1 MLNLLIKKNEF
12 ISYIVFFGIILLVP
26 SVLYG
31 NNFKDKLYGNNL
43 EMLLS
48 INQYMN
54 FESLISMTNEL
65 DKNIKLKNNSIEK
78 IFYGYGML
86 FISDIYVKN
95 NKPANAAESVKKAF
109 YSIDEAVESNNN
121 QWQLKYLRL
130 RMDAFVPQALG
141 RCVVAIADSRTL
153 MRNTNVVQE
162 FLPMLEYMQARAL
175 MSCNRKDE
183 SKILMR
189 KLFLQN
195 DTGKILSQYGYTGVP
210 PWSVSEIESIFPP
223 LL

>member
-1 MLNLLIKKNEF
+1 MLNLLINKNAF
-12 ISYIVFFGIILLVP
+12 VLYILSFGGIFLIP

-31 NNFKDKLYGNNL
+31 NDFKDKLHGNKL
-43 EMLLS
+43 EKLLS
-48 INQYMN
+48 INEYMK
-54 FESLISMTNEL
+54 FDTLIAITNEL
-65 DKNIKLKNNSIEK
+65 DKNIKLKNKSIEK

-86 FISDIYVKN
+86 FISDIYVKE

-109 YSIDEAVESNNN
+109 YSIYEAVESNNN

-141 RCVVAIADSRTL
+141 RCVVAIADSRAL
-153 MRNTNVVQE
+153 MRNTSVAQE
-162 FLPMLEYMQARAL
+162 LLSMLEYMQARAL
-175 MSCNRKDE
+175 MNCNRKDE
-183 SKILMR
+183 SEMLMR

-195 DTGKILSQYGYTGVP
+195 DMGRTFSQYGYTGVP

-223 LL
+223 LV